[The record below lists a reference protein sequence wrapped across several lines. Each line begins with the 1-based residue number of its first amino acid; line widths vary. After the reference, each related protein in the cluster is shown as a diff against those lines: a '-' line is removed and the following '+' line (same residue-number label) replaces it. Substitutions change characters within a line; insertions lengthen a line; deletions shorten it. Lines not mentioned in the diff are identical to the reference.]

1 MRDFDKSKADFLY
14 GIWVSIVIGMIVA
27 LSINLIHVYQMVKP
41 NSDALTYLTQV
52 SLIGALIGILIHF
65 LQGFIIYLFRNVK
78 NKHIM
83 GVALFVSSYVLT
95 FLVIYILGYRDNKV
109 LFAVSLVPSVYGTIF
124 AYFEMRRITKLN
136 CGLQKKKD
144 ELSKKIKSSSE

>member
-27 LSINLIHVYQMVKP
+27 LSINLIHVYQIVKP

-52 SLIGALIGILIHF
+52 SLIGALIGIIIHF

-83 GVALFVSSYVLT
+83 GIALFISSYVLT
-95 FLVIYILGYRDNKV
+95 FLVIYVLGYRDNKV

-144 ELSKKIKSSSE
+144 ELSKKIKSSGE

>member
-27 LSINLIHVYQMVKP
+27 LSINLIHVYQIVKP

-144 ELSKKIKSSSE
+144 ELSKKIKSSGE